1 MTMGRFYLHI
11 LSDGWTAGYTLTGI
25 SLKVLPA
32 QLSQPNDEILHVH
45 VG

>member
-1 MTMGRFYLHI
+1 MTMGWFYLHI

-32 QLSQPNDEILHVH
+32 QLNQPNDEILHIE
-45 VG
+45 